1 MIFQY
6 KDKEPIRHILF
17 HNQRN
22 ERIEHVIVFL
32 CGKGQRGQNLQD
44 LFETG
49 LPKVLRNNPD
59 FELPNTVVVC
69 CQLPSS
75 GHWVWN
81 DDDLASILMGYVRN
95 RWANSCYHITGLSL
109 GGQGS
114 LYVADLYG
122 VDSVG
127 VMAGFTWNKEEAID
141 SLHSI
146 PTYFVH
152 GENDKTVNDSARYV
166 ADTLIEKG
174 EDCEYHLLDMGHNV
188 WDWAYDIDN
197 NQGYLNWFRNK
208 FLSNGGNTPD
218 DPKEFIPVDLNSLK
232 QGDFVISPNGDE
244 YMVSGMIDQKFI
256 IAIRSDVINENWE
269 VRNPNYQL

>member
-1 MIFQY
+1 MIY
-6 KDKEPIRHILF
+6 EEKNDEPIRHILF
-17 HNQRN
+17 YNQRN

-32 CGKGQRGQNLQD
+32 CGKGQRGENLHD

-174 EDCEYHLLDMGHNV
+174 EDCEYHLLYMGHNV

-197 NQGYLNWFRNK
+197 DQGYLAWFRGK
-208 FLSNGGNTPD
+208 FLEGFSEQQP
-218 DPKEFIPVDLNSLK
+218 EFIPVDLTKLK
-232 QGDFVISPNGDE
+232 LGDTVYHPNGHPHLVTCITKDSIVAVVGDTVE
-244 YMVSGMIDQKFI
+244 TDWKIK
-256 IAIRSDVINENWE
+256 
-269 VRNPNYQL
+269 NPDYI